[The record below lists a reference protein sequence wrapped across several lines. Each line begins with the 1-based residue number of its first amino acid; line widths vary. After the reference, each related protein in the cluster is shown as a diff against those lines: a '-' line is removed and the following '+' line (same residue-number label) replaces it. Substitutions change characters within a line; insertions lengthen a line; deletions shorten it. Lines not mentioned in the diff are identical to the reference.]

1 MNLVIFCFCKVHFLE
16 MVKLA
21 VVLNKLAK
29 VQCFN

>member
-1 MNLVIFCFCKVHFLE
+1 MNLVIFCFCKVHLE